1 MKLALQRKANKKLVE
16 RKEEVEAL
24 LQAAAASEIG
34 GIEAAVDLLKAL
46 ETQAD
51 DLGLPITGEGWGER
65 LQIKKKG
72 GGMHFDA
79 EQSALAAEAY
89 ARASSLHSSVTWHGQ
104 LCGRAKQA
112 PPVPPV
118 LTAHCSLPTPY
129 AVLCNALCAALR
141 GALQVASVG
150 APPHHPLTNP
160 SPTPHQP
167 LTNPSPPAHP
177 PLTPRSPPAH
187 TPHHSLPHQPLTTLL
202 HRWVA
207 WSAPSVAREARAM
220 G

>member
-104 LCGRAKQA
+104 LCGRAKQ
-112 PPVPPV
+112 VPPV
-118 LTAHCSLPTPY
+118 LTAHCPPPY

-160 SPTPHQP
+160 SPT
-167 LTNPSPPAHP
+167 AHP

-187 TPHHSLPHQPLTTLL
+187 PPHTPRTTPYLTN
-202 HRWVA
+202 
-207 WSAPSVAREARAM
+207 PSPPSFT
-220 G
+220 GG

>member
-112 PPVPPV
+112 PPV
-118 LTAHCSLPTPY
+118 LTAHCSLLTAHPPMQCS
-129 AVLCNALCAALR
+129 AMHCVLHCVVHSRWRAWVLL
-141 GALQVASVG
+141 
-150 APPHHPLTNP
+150 LTTP

-167 LTNPSPPAHP
+167 LTNPSPTPHP

-187 TPHHSLPHQPLTTLL
+187 PPHHSLPHQPLTTLL